1 MTFSR
6 IAGAALLVLTVGAA
20 YAQGGPSGLT
30 RDQVRA
36 ELVDAQ
42 RRGDAPAPGEL
53 GRTLREITP
62 NRYPAQDTAP
72 GLTRAE
78 VVAEL
83 EQARRDGDVQVGDI
97 GLTQF
102 EIAPRNFPTRVA
114 AQGKTRAEVR
124 AEYLEALRTGDI
136 VANNETGEKL
146 NELYPRR
153 YPMKAAD
160 PLQDGRAVLASA
172 TAHR

>member
-20 YAQGGPSGLT
+20 YAQGSQSGLT

-36 ELVDAQ
+36 ELADAQ
-42 RRGDAPAPGEL
+42 RRGDVPAAGEL
-53 GRTLREITP
+53 GRTLRDITP
-62 NRYPAQDTAP
+62 NRYAAPEAAP

-83 EQARRDGDVQVGDI
+83 QEARRNGDTQVGDT
-97 GLTQF
+97 GHTQY
-102 EIAPRNFPTRVA
+102 EIAPQNFPTRVA
-114 AQGKTRAEVR
+114 VQGKTRAEVR
-124 AEYLEALRTGDI
+124 AEYLEALRTGDLI
-136 VANNETGEKL
+136 ANNETGEKL

-153 YPMKAAD
+153 YAMKAAS
-160 PLQDGRAVLASA
+160 PAQDGRAVVASA